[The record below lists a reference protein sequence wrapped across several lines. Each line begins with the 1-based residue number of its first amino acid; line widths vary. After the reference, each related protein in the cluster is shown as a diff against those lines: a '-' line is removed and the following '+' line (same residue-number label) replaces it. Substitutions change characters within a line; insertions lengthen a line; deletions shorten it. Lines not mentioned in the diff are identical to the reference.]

1 MLRRFLFLVV
11 LMVMRVVRSS
21 TVGVTPGVF
30 RGRPLWLVR
39 DDLFQL
45 SLDEV
50 TGNKGRKFEGILE
63 DGKFA
68 ASGKIASYG
77 GAQSNS
83 MVALSHIARAT
94 GKRFVYFTR
103 PLPEFLETTLT
114 SGPTSNYRIARKNGM
129 EVVQVKESAVFQRL
143 IDAEKL
149 STGFPPSF
157 PLSVDVAL
165 QSEKTYWVPQ
175 GGALPEAETGCTRLA
190 KLVAEH
196 VKEQNAKATAAS
208 LRNKKWVLVM
218 AAGTGTTALYT
229 ARSLRSVQ
237 GSVEVAA
244 VPCAGSGADLMQQ
257 MRALDRVSGD
267 CQVFPSL
274 LEGSAPPRVFAQPY
288 AEHLALWREL
298 SQELKVT
305 FDLIY
310 APRTLEALLA
320 SEAWQDAAN
329 TEIMLYCCGGSE
341 GNVSQLLRYRR
352 DGLLL

>member
-1 MLRRFLFLVV
+1 MTQCFLLFLFT
-11 LMVMRVVRSS
+11 MVMRVVVKSS
-21 TVGVTPGVF
+21 TVGVIPGVF

-39 DDLFQL
+39 DDLL
-45 SLDEV
+45 RLGEEV

-63 DGKFA
+63 DGKFV
-68 ASGKIASYG
+68 ASRTIASYG

-83 MVALSHIARAT
+83 MVALSHIARAS

-114 SGPTSNYRIARKNGM
+114 TGPNSNYRTARKNGM

-143 IDAEKL
+143 VDAEKL

-157 PLSVDVAL
+157 PIDAGI
-165 QSEKTYWVPQ
+165 QSEGTYWVPQ
-175 GGALPEAETGCTRLA
+175 GGALPEAETGCARLA
-190 KLVAEH
+190 KLVADH
-196 VKEQNAKATAAS
+196 VQEQTAKASAAS
-208 LRNKKWVLVM
+208 LPKKKNWLLVM

-229 ARSLRSVQ
+229 ARSLRSAE
-237 GSVEVAA
+237 GSIEVAA
-244 VPCAGSGADLMQQ
+244 VPCAGSGADLMEQ

-267 CQVFPSL
+267 RQVFPTL
-274 LEGSAPPRVFAQPY
+274 LEGPTPRVFAQPY

-298 SQELKVT
+298 GQELKVT

-352 DGLLL
+352 EGLLL